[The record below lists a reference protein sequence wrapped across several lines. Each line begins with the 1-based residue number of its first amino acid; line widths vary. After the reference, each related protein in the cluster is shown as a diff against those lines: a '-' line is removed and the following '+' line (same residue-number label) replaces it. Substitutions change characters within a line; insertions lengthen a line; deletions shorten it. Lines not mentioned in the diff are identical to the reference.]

1 MASNAIDLASP
12 GGWVELP
19 FHWSWGGATDDAIPF
34 RQIVDMLPQCIFW
47 KDARGAFV
55 GCNLAGAR
63 ALGLPHPGDINGMV
77 DADFHQDPMVAS
89 YLRIEDEKVM
99 RGGLPIYRHLS
110 QGSGPVE
117 SARWYETSK
126 VPLRDAAG
134 DVVGL
139 LICYDDV
146 TERERA
152 EDLVRRANRHLD
164 VAANCTHN
172 WSMWVDAAGK
182 VQWISPAAQAM
193 CGYTLDECY
202 VMPDYPLPVVHPD
215 DRARLGELFAQ
226 VNGAEIETQFR
237 FVRKDGELRWGV
249 IVGQRVLDRHG
260 LGNGIRASVIDITA
274 QKAAEER
281 LTALNAS
288 LASRIEEAAANAAAQ
303 ERLLLQ
309 QSRYAGMGEMI
320 DYIAHQWRQPLTALT
335 LLLQNVQYDARDG
348 LIDAAGL
355 SHKIGRAFHIVDG
368 MSSTID
374 DFRNFFRPVD
384 ADVEFDACACI
395 DKVLRLMEPSLK
407 HGRVEVAVS
416 AAGPAPVTGR
426 PNELA
431 QVVLNLL
438 TNAKDAVV
446 AHRIDGRRI
455 EIDVGSDGDRLTIRE
470 RNNGG
475 CIPADQLGRIFGPY
489 YTTKKD
495 GTGLGLHMSRQIID
509 RHFGGAI
516 ACANTDDG
524 VEFVMTL
531 PLAAAS

>member
-1 MASNAIDLASP
+1 M
-12 GGWVELP
+12 
-19 FHWSWGGATDDAIPF
+19 DDAVPF
-34 RQIVDMLPQCIFW
+34 RQIIDMLPQCIFW
-47 KDARGAFV
+47 KDAHGAFV

-63 ALGLPHPGDINGMV
+63 ALGLAQPGDIKGMV
-77 DADFHQDPMVAS
+77 DADFHEDPMVAS
-89 YLRIEDEKVM
+89 YLRGEDEKVM
-99 RGGLPIYRHLS
+99 RGGIPIYCHVS
-110 QGSGPVE
+110 QGSGPPE

-134 DVVGL
+134 DIAGL
-139 LICYDDV
+139 LICYEDV
-146 TERERA
+146 
-152 EDLVRRANRHLD
+152 
-164 VAANCTHN
+164 
-172 WSMWVDAAGK
+172 
-182 VQWISPAAQAM
+182 
-193 CGYTLDECY
+193 
-202 VMPDYPLPVVHPD
+202 
-215 DRARLGELFAQ
+215 
-226 VNGAEIETQFR
+226 
-237 FVRKDGELRWGV
+237 
-249 IVGQRVLDRHG
+249 
-260 LGNGIRASVIDITA
+260 TA
-274 QKAAEER
+274 QKEAGHR

-335 LLLQNVQYDARDG
+335 LLLQNIQYDAQDG

-355 SHKIGRAFHIVDG
+355 SHRIGRAFHVVDG

-384 ADVEFDACACI
+384 ADVEFDAVACI

-407 HGRVEVAVS
+407 HGQVQVTVN

-438 TNAKDAVV
+438 TNAQDAVV

-455 EIDVGSDGDRLTIRE
+455 EIDVGSDGERLTIRE

-475 CIPADQLGRIFGPY
+475 CIPDDQLGRIFGPY

-509 RHFGGAI
+509 RHFGGSI
-516 ACANTDDG
+516 ACANVGDG

-531 PLAAAS
+531 PLAGAA